1 MHVAP
6 TASGGF
12 QKQEKTTVIKL
23 VRLEIKILLSLLGAL
38 LFSGCGESQ
47 PRPDLF
53 ALPIAYKVGEKPEV
67 VLARDMNNDEFPDL
81 LVVNSAGNSL
91 TFLEGIGDGTFKSPQ
106 TIETGRE
113 PFALD
118 VADFNGDRI
127 PDIALCNY
135 GDGNVSIILGQKDG
149 LFKLKTEVKV
159 GRLPIAIAAGDFN
172 NDENIDLAVT
182 LRFNKLVILLGVG
195 DGTFKVAE
203 AYQAGPTPAY
213 ITIGDYNSDGNQ
225 DIAMA
230 LNAVNVRHIKMF
242 LGNGDGTFMPPK
254 KISGGHQSSFIIHHD
269 MNLDGKTDLISSS
282 PMRDSLSIYMGDG
295 KGAFSKLDDFAG
307 EKGPHN
313 IVVGDFTGDRVPDI
327 VVCNRRGGT
336 ISVIPGRGD
345 GSFIFPHYNYVV
357 GSQPRSITG
366 ADFNHDGMMDIA
378 VVLYQKQILEVFIR
392 KMNAPPI
399 DA

>member
-1 MHVAP
+1 MLA
-6 TASGGF
+6 
-12 QKQEKTTVIKL
+12 
-23 VRLEIKILLSLLGAL
+23 RLKIKILVSLLGAVL
-38 LFSGCGESQ
+38 LAACGQSQ
-47 PRPDLF
+47 PSPDLF
-53 ALPIAYKVGEKPEV
+53 ALPVSYMVGEKPEV
-67 VLARDMNNDEFPDL
+67 VMARDMNNDEFPDL
-81 LVVNSAGNSL
+81 IVVNSAGSTL
-91 TFLEGIGDGTFKSPQ
+91 SYLEGLGDGTFKDSQ

-149 LFKLKTEVKV
+149 LFRLKTDVKV

-172 NDENIDLAVT
+172 NDEKTDLAVT
-182 LRFNKLVILLGVG
+182 LRFNKMIILLGVG

-203 AYQAGPTPAY
+203 AYQAGPTPAH
-213 ITIGDYNSDGNQ
+213 ITIDDYNKDGNQ

-230 LNAVNVRHIKMF
+230 LNAVKVRHIKMF

-254 KISGGHQSSFIIHHD
+254 KITGGNQSSFIIHHD
-269 MNLDGKTDLISSS
+269 MNLDGKPDLISSS
-282 PMRDSLSIYMGDG
+282 PMKDSLSIYMGDG
-295 KGAFSKLDDFAG
+295 KGEFTKLEDFAG

-313 IVVGDFTGDRVPDI
+313 IVVGDFTGDKVPDI
-327 VVCNRRGGT
+327 VVCNRRGAS

-345 GSFIFPHYNYVV
+345 GSFVYPHYNYVV

-378 VVLYQKQILEVFIR
+378 VVLYQKQILEVFLR
-392 KMNAPPI
+392 KANAPLN
-399 DA
+399 DV

>member
-1 MHVAP
+1 L
-6 TASGGF
+6 TRL
-12 QKQEKTTVIKL
+12 QIKT
-23 VRLEIKILLSLLGAL
+23 LGAL
-38 LFSGCGESQ
+38 LCAVLLSSCGQSQ
-47 PRPDLF
+47 PSPDLF
-53 ALPIAYKVGEKPEV
+53 ALPVSYMVGEKPEV

-81 LVVNSAGNSL
+81 IVVNSAGHSL
-91 TFLEGIGDGTFKSPQ
+91 TYLEGLGDGTFKDSQ

-149 LFKLKTEVKV
+149 LFRLKTDVKV
-159 GRLPIAIAAGDFN
+159 GRLPIAISAGDFN
-172 NDENIDLAVT
+172 NDEKMDLAVS
-182 LRFNKLVILLGVG
+182 LRFNKLIILLGVG

-203 AYQAGPTPAY
+203 AYQAGPTPANM
-213 ITIGDYNSDGNQ
+213 TLADYNSDGNQ

-230 LNAVNVRHIKMF
+230 LNAVKVRHIKLF

-254 KISGGHQSSFIIHHD
+254 KITGGSQSSFIIHHD
-269 MNLDGKTDLISSS
+269 MNLDGKTDLLASS
-282 PMRDSLSIYMGDG
+282 PMKDSLSIYLGDG
-295 KGAFSKLDDFAG
+295 KGEFTKQEDFAG

-313 IVVGDFTGDRVPDI
+313 IVVGDFTGDKVPDI
-327 VVCNRRGGT
+327 VVCNRRGAS
-336 ISVIPGRGD
+336 ISVIPGRGN
-345 GSFIFPHYNYVV
+345 GSFVYPHYNYAV

-378 VVLYQKQILEVFIR
+378 VVLYQKQILEVFLR
-392 KMNAPPI
+392 KANAPLN
-399 DA
+399 DV

>member
-1 MHVAP
+1 MKRSA
-6 TASGGF
+6 
-12 QKQEKTTVIKL
+12 
-23 VRLEIKILLSLLGAL
+23 RLDMKILVSLLGV
-38 LFSGCGESQ
+38 LFLSGCGQS
-47 PRPDLF
+47 PPAPDLF
-53 ALPIAYKVGEKPEV
+53 ALPVSYKVGKKPEV

-81 LVVNSAGNSL
+81 LVVNSGGNSL
-91 TFLEGIGDGTFKSPQ
+91 NFLEGLGDGTFKDPQ

-135 GDGNVSIILGQKDG
+135 GDGNISIILGQKDG
-149 LFKLKTEVKV
+149 LFKLKTDVKV
-159 GRLPIAIAAGDFN
+159 GRLPIAVKAGDFN
-172 NDENIDLAVT
+172 NDEKIDLAVT
-182 LRFNKLVILLGVG
+182 LRFNKLIILLGVG

-213 ITIGDYNSDGNQ
+213 ITLDDYNSDGNQ

-230 LNAVNVRHIKMF
+230 LNAVKVRHIKLF
-242 LGNGDGTFMPPK
+242 LGNGDGTFLPPK
-254 KISGGHQSSFIIHHD
+254 KITGGNQSSFIIHHD
-269 MNLDGKTDLISSS
+269 MNMDGKTDLVASS
-282 PMRDSLSIYMGDG
+282 PMRDSLSIYIGG
-295 KGAFSKLDDFAG
+295 KKGTFFKLEDFAG

-313 IVVGDFTGDRVPDI
+313 IVAADFTGDKVPDI
-327 VVCNRRGGT
+327 VVCNRRGGS

-345 GSFIFPHYNYVV
+345 GTFIYPHFNYVV

-378 VVLYQKQILEVFIR
+378 VVLYQKQILEVFLR
-392 KMNAPPI
+392 KANVSLN
-399 DA
+399 DV

>member
-1 MHVAP
+1 MA
-6 TASGGF
+6 
-12 QKQEKTTVIKL
+12 KL
-23 VRLEIKILLSLLGAL
+23 LRLKIKILVFILGAL
-38 LFSGCGESQ
+38 LISGCGQSQ
-47 PRPDLF
+47 PSPDLF
-53 ALPIAYKVGEKPEV
+53 ALPVSYMVGKKPEV
-67 VLARDMNNDEFPDL
+67 VLAHDMNNDEFPDL

-91 TFLEGIGDGTFKSPQ
+91 NYLEGIGDGTFKNPQ

-118 VADFNGDRI
+118 VADFNGDGI

-149 LFKLKTEVKV
+149 LFKLKTDVKV
-159 GRLPIAIAAGDFN
+159 GRLPISVKAGDFN
-172 NDENIDLAVT
+172 NDEKIDLAVT
-182 LRFNKLVILLGVG
+182 LRFNQMMILLGVG

-213 ITIGDYNSDGNQ
+213 ITIDDYNSDGNQ

-230 LNAVNVRHIKMF
+230 LNADKVRHIKLF
-242 LGNGDGTFMPPK
+242 LGNGDGTFKPPK
-254 KISGGHQSSFIIHHD
+254 KINGGNQSSFIIHHD
-269 MNLDGKTDLISSS
+269 MNLDGKTDLIASS
-282 PMRDSLSIYMGDG
+282 PMRDSLSIYLGDG
-295 KGAFSKLDDFAG
+295 KGNFSKLEDFAG

-313 IVVGDFTGDRVPDI
+313 IVVGDFNGDKFPDI
-327 VVCNRRGGT
+327 VVCNRREGS
-336 ISVIPGRGD
+336 ISVIQGRGD
-345 GSFIFPHYNYVV
+345 GTFIYPHFNYVV

-378 VVLYQKQILEVFIR
+378 VVLYQKQILEVFLSKSHIPL
-392 KMNAPPI
+392 N

>member
-1 MHVAP
+1 MKK
-6 TASGGF
+6 S
-12 QKQEKTTVIKL
+12 
-23 VRLEIKILLSLLGAL
+23 VRLDIKILLSISGAL
-38 LFSGCGESQ
+38 LLSGCGQSQ
-47 PRPDLF
+47 PSPDLF
-53 ALPIAYKVGEKPEV
+53 ALPVSYMVGKKPEV
-67 VLARDMNNDEFPDL
+67 VLAHDMNNDEFPDL
-81 LVVNSAGNSL
+81 LVVNSGDNSL
-91 TFLEGIGDGTFKSPQ
+91 NFLEGLGDGTFKDPQ

-149 LFKLKTEVKV
+149 LFKLKTDVKV
-159 GRLPIAIAAGDFN
+159 GRLPIAIKAGDFN
-172 NDENIDLAVT
+172 NDEKTDLAVT
-182 LRFNKLVILLGVG
+182 LRFNKLIILLGVG

-213 ITIGDYNSDGNQ
+213 ITIDDYNSDGNQ

-230 LNAVNVRHIKMF
+230 LNAVKVRHIKMF
-242 LGNGDGTFMPPK
+242 LGNGDGTFLPPK
-254 KISGGHQSSFIIHHD
+254 KIAGGNQSSFIIHHD
-269 MNLDGKTDLISSS
+269 MNLDGQTDLIASS
-282 PMRDSLSIYMGDG
+282 PMRDSLTIYIGDK
-295 KGAFSKLDDFAG
+295 KGTFFKLEDFAG

-313 IVVGDFTGDRVPDI
+313 IVAGDFTGDKVPDI

-345 GSFIFPHYNYVV
+345 GTFIYPHFNYVV

-366 ADFNHDGMMDIA
+366 ADFNLDGMMDIA
-378 VVLYQKQILEVFIR
+378 VVLYQKQILEVFLR
-392 KMNAPPI
+392 KANVPLN
-399 DA
+399 DL

>member
-1 MHVAP
+1 LA
-6 TASGGF
+6 
-12 QKQEKTTVIKL
+12 
-23 VRLEIKILLSLLGAL
+23 RLKIKILSTLLAAVL
-38 LFSGCGESQ
+38 LTGCGQSQ
-47 PRPDLF
+47 PSPDLF
-53 ALPIAYKVGEKPEV
+53 ALPVSYMVGEKPEV

-81 LVVNSAGNSL
+81 IVVNSASSSL
-91 TFLEGIGDGTFKSPQ
+91 TYMEGIGDGTFKDSQ

-149 LFKLKTEVKV
+149 LFRLKTDVKV

-172 NDENIDLAVT
+172 NDEKMDLAVT
-182 LRFNKLVILLGVG
+182 LRFNKMIILLGVG

-203 AYQAGPTPAY
+203 AYQASPTPASM
-213 ITIGDYNSDGNQ
+213 TVADYNSDGNQ

-230 LNAVNVRHIKMF
+230 LNAVKVRHIKLF
-242 LGNGDGTFMPPK
+242 LGNGDGTFLPPK
-254 KISGGHQSSFIIHHD
+254 KITGGNQSSFIIHHD
-269 MNLDGKTDLISSS
+269 MNLDGKADLIASS
-282 PMRDSLSIYMGDG
+282 PMKDSLSIYMGDG
-295 KGAFSKLDDFAG
+295 KGVFNKLEDFAG

-313 IVVGDFTGDRVPDI
+313 IVVGDFTGDKVPDI
-327 VVCNRRGGT
+327 VVCNRRGAS

-345 GSFIFPHYNYVV
+345 GSFIYPHYNYAV

-378 VVLYQKQILEVFIR
+378 VVLYQKQILEVFLR
-392 KMNAPPI
+392 KANAPLN
-399 DA
+399 DV

>member
-1 MHVAP
+1 M
-6 TASGGF
+6 TRL
-12 QKQEKTTVIKL
+12 QIKT
-23 VRLEIKILLSLLGAL
+23 LGAL
-38 LFSGCGESQ
+38 LGAVLLASCGQSQ
-47 PRPDLF
+47 PSPDLF
-53 ALPIAYKVGEKPEV
+53 ALPVSYMVGEKPEV

-81 LVVNSAGNSL
+81 IVVNSAGHSL
-91 TFLEGIGDGTFKSPQ
+91 TYLEGLGDGTFKDSQ

-149 LFKLKTEVKV
+149 LFRLKTDVKV
-159 GRLPIAIAAGDFN
+159 GRLPIAISAGDFN
-172 NDENIDLAVT
+172 NDEKIDLAVS
-182 LRFNKLVILLGVG
+182 LRFNKLIILLGVG

-203 AYQAGPTPAY
+203 AYQAGPTPANM
-213 ITIGDYNSDGNQ
+213 TLADFNNDGNQ

-230 LNAVNVRHIKMF
+230 LNAVKVRHIKLF
-242 LGNGDGTFMPPK
+242 LGNGDGTFLPPK
-254 KISGGHQSSFIIHHD
+254 KIVGGSQSSFIIHHD
-269 MNLDGKTDLISSS
+269 MNLDGKADLLASS
-282 PMRDSLSIYMGDG
+282 PMKDSLSIYLGDG
-295 KGAFSKLDDFAG
+295 KGAFTKQEDFAG

-313 IVVGDFTGDRVPDI
+313 IVVGDFTGDKVPDI
-327 VVCNRRGGT
+327 IVCNRRGAS

-345 GSFIFPHYNYVV
+345 GSFVYPHYNYAV

-378 VVLYQKQILEVFIR
+378 VVLYQKQILEVFLR
-392 KMNAPPI
+392 KANAPLN
-399 DA
+399 DV

>member
-1 MHVAP
+1 M
-6 TASGGF
+6 
-12 QKQEKTTVIKL
+12 KL
-23 VRLEIKILLSLLGAL
+23 VRLKIKGLISILMAVLLS
-38 LFSGCGESQ
+38 SCGQSQ
-47 PRPDLF
+47 PPPDLF
-53 ALPIAYKVGEKPEV
+53 ALPVSYMVGKKPEV

-81 LVVNSAGNSL
+81 VVVNSAGNSL
-91 TFLEGIGDGTFKSPQ
+91 TYLEGIGDGTFKTPQ

-118 VADFNGDRI
+118 IADFNGDHI

-149 LFKLKTEVKV
+149 LFKLKTDVKV
-159 GRLPIAIAAGDFN
+159 GRLPIAVSAGDFN
-172 NDENIDLAVT
+172 NDEKIDLAVT
-182 LRFNKLVILLGVG
+182 LRFNKLMILLGVG

-213 ITIGDYNSDGNQ
+213 LTIDDYNSDGNQ

-230 LNAVNVRHIKMF
+230 LNAAKVRHIKMF
-242 LGNGDGTFMPPK
+242 LGNGDGTFLAPK
-254 KISGGHQSSFIIHHD
+254 KIIGGHQSSFIVSHD
-269 MNLDGKTDLISSS
+269 MNLDGTKDLISSS
-282 PMRDSLSIYMGDG
+282 PMRDSLSIYIGDG
-295 KGAFSKLDDFAG
+295 KGEFSKLEDFAG

-327 VVCNRRGGT
+327 VVCNRRGAS
-336 ISVIPGRGD
+336 ISILPGRGD
-345 GSFIFPHYNYVV
+345 GTFVYPHYNYAV

-378 VVLYQKQILEVFIR
+378 VVLYQKKVLEVFLR
-392 KMNAPPI
+392 KAYVPPD